1 MDIQIQDSKHWMG
14 ARLERKEDLR
24 LVSGQGKYLAD
35 IVLPGML
42 HAVFVRSEYA
52 HARITGID
60 TSAARAL
67 PGVVDV
73 ITGDEI
79 KAHVKS
85 MRQPVLLP
93 NLPAKYPDY
102 HALAVDKVKFHG
114 EPVALVIA
122 RDKYIAEDAAEMVI
136 VDYEELP
143 VVVDAEKALAPGA
156 PQIHDEQPG
165 NEMFAMT
172 FTGGATP
179 EEQQRNDEEV
189 ERIFQSADVVV
200 SHRFRVHRTG
210 ITPMEPRGVLCDWNM
225 SDGLTAYITTQRP
238 HIDRLALIDI
248 LEIPGEKVRVIA
260 PRDQG
265 GGFGVKAPFFREN
278 VVISYAARKI
288 GRPVRWIESRYES
301 LMNVGQERDQINDL
315 DVAATKDGK
324 LLAMRNR
331 GIANN
336 GTGQTGVYWGF
347 VMPFLG
353 QVEMPNVYTWEKG
366 DVKLRVA
373 TTNKACLT
381 PSRAFGHFPTRFALE
396 RSVDMVARRI
406 GMEPSELRRKNMVP
420 KLPYTTI
427 TGEYYDSGDFLKV
440 WDNLM
445 THIDLP
451 AFRREQAAAR
461 AQGRYIGVGF
471 ACGAELSGVAS
482 ELLVPMENQPGYGA
496 ATVRIDPRGKVMIF
510 GGDAPGGQG
519 HETTTAQVVAA
530 VFGISP
536 ADSVVTTGDTGSTPF
551 GAGTIGA
558 RAGSYFVSAV
568 HKACSELKEKITHV
582 MAHDFGIRATAEE
595 FAFTN
600 GDVIY
605 LRDPTKRKTFR
616 EIVERIIMFP
626 VNLPEGEVGGLE
638 ATAFFEA
645 AKPMICFNAD
655 FCIVEVNAN
664 TGEFKIKRWVTS
676 EDVGNVINQ
685 NIVDGQMHGAIV
697 QGLSNV
703 IFEEF
708 IYTDEG
714 QQLTADFE
722 NYKMATA
729 ADVPDIE
736 LTYASTPCPHTP
748 LGTRGIGEG
757 RPSSIPGAL
766 CNAVCDA
773 LSPFGI
779 EITELPLRPSS
790 LWAKIRDAQATRS

>member
-1 MDIQIQDSKHWMG
+1 MENQQLDKNTEWMG

-24 LVSGQGKYLAD
+24 LLTGQGKYLAD

-42 HAVFVRSEYA
+42 HAVFVRSDYA
-52 HARITGID
+52 HARILGID

-67 PGVVDV
+67 PGVVE
-73 ITGDEI
+73 ILTGEEF
-79 KAHVKS
+79 KTHVKS

-93 NLPAKYPDY
+93 NLAANYPEY
-102 HALAVDKVKFHG
+102 YALAVDKVKYHG
-114 EPVALVIA
+114 DPVALVIA
-122 RDKYIAEDAAEMVI
+122 RDKYIAEDAAELVI

-143 VVVDAEKALAPGA
+143 VILDAEAALAPGA
-156 PQIHDEQPG
+156 PQVHDDQPG
-165 NEMFAMT
+165 NLMFEMT

-179 EEQQRNDEEV
+179 EEQARNEAEV
-189 ERIFQSADVVV
+189 EQIFRTAEVVV
-200 SHRFRVHRTG
+200 SNRFRVHRTG
-210 ITPMEPRGVLCDWNM
+210 ITPMEPRGVLCDWTM
-225 SDGLTAYITTQRP
+225 SDGLTAWITTQRP

-278 VVISYAARKI
+278 VVIAYAARKL

-301 LMNVGQERDQINDL
+301 LMSVGQERDQVNDL
-315 DVAATKDGK
+315 DVAATQDGK

-331 GIANN
+331 GLANN
-336 GTGQTGVYWGF
+336 GTGETGVYWGF

-373 TTNKACLT
+373 STNKACLT
-381 PSRAFGHFPTRFALE
+381 PSRAFGHFPTRFAVE
-396 RSVDMVARRI
+396 RSVDMVARRC
-406 GMEPSELRRKNMVP
+406 GLEASAVRRKNMIP
-420 KLPYTTI
+420 RLPYTSI

-440 WDNLM
+440 WDNLLSN
-445 THIDLP
+445 IDLP
-451 AFRREQAAAR
+451 AFRREQAELR
-461 AQGRYIGVGF
+461 LQGRYIGIGF

-496 ATVRIDPRGKVMIF
+496 ATVRVDPRGKVLIF

-519 HETTTAQVVAA
+519 HETTVAQVVAST
-530 VFGISP
+530 FGIQP
-536 ADSVVTTGDTGSTPF
+536 TDSIVTTGDTGITPF

-568 HKACSELKEKITHV
+568 HKACAELKEKITHV
-582 MAHDFGIRATAEE
+582 LAHDLGVRATVEE
-595 FAFTN
+595 FAFIN
-600 GDVIY
+600 GEVIY
-605 LRDPTKRKTFR
+605 RRDPTQRKSFR
-616 EIVERIIMFP
+616 EIVERIIMWP

-645 AKPMICFNAD
+645 AKPMICFNGD
-655 FCIVEVNAN
+655 FCIVEVQAA

-697 QGLSNV
+697 QGLSNTV
-703 IFEEF
+703 FEEF
-708 IYTDEG
+708 IYNEQG

-757 RPSSIPGAL
+757 RPSSVPGAL
-766 CNAVCDA
+766 CNALCDA
-773 LSPFGI
+773 LTPFGV
-779 EITELPLRPSS
+779 EITELPIRPAT
-790 LWAKIRDAQATRS
+790 LWAKINAGRT

>member
-1 MDIQIQDSKHWMG
+1 MQINVQDSKQWMG
-14 ARLERKEDLR
+14 ARMERKEDLR
-24 LVSGQGKYLAD
+24 LVMGQGKYLAD

-52 HARITGID
+52 HAKILSID

-67 PGVVDV
+67 PGVVD
-73 ITGDEI
+73 ILTGEDFRH
-79 KAHVKS
+79 AVKS

-93 NLPAKYPDY
+93 NLPAKYPEY
-102 HALAVDKVKFHG
+102 LALAVDKVKYHG
-114 EPVALVIA
+114 DPVAVVIA
-122 RDKYIAEDAAEMVI
+122 RDKYIAEDAAELVM

-143 VVVDAEKALAPGA
+143 VVLDAEAALKPGA
-156 PQIHDEQPG
+156 PQVHDDQPG

-172 FTGGATP
+172 FTGGATE
-179 EEQQRNDEEV
+179 EEQRQNEAEV
-189 ERIFQSADVVV
+189 ERIFRDAEVVV
-200 SHRFRVHRTG
+200 SNRFRVHRTG
-210 ITPMEPRGVLCDWNM
+210 ITPMEPRGVLCDWTAA
-225 SDGLTAYITTQRP
+225 DGLTAWITTQRP

-248 LEIPGEKVRVIA
+248 LDIPGEKVRVIA

-278 VVISYAARKI
+278 VVIAHAARKL
-288 GRPVRWIESRYES
+288 GKPVRWIESRYES
-301 LMNVGQERDQINDL
+301 LMSVGQERDQVNDL
-315 DVAATKDGK
+315 DVAATKDGR
-324 LLAMRNR
+324 LLAIRNR
-331 GIANN
+331 GVANN

-353 QVEMPNVYTWEKG
+353 QVEMPNVYTWERG
-366 DVKLRVA
+366 DIKLRVA
-373 TTNKACLT
+373 STNKACLT
-381 PSRAFGHFPTRFALE
+381 PSRAFGHFPTRFAVE
-396 RSVDMVARRI
+396 RSVDMVARKC
-406 GMEPSELRRKNMVP
+406 GLEPSEVRRKNMVP
-420 KLPYTTI
+420 RLPYTTV

-440 WDNLM
+440 WDNLLSN
-445 THIDLP
+445 IDLP
-451 AFRREQAAAR
+451 AFRKEQAAAR
-461 AQGRYIGVGF
+461 AQGRYLGIGF

-496 ATVRIDPRGKVMIF
+496 ATVRVDPRGKVLIF

-519 HETTTAQVVAA
+519 HETTVAQVVAST
-530 VFGISP
+530 FGIEPS
-536 ADSVVTTGDTGSTPF
+536 DSVVTTGDTGATPF

-568 HKACSELKEKITHV
+568 HKACAELKEKITHIL
-582 MAHDFGIRATAEE
+582 AHDLGVRATVEE
-595 FAFTN
+595 FAFVN
-600 GDVIY
+600 GDVVY
-605 LRDPTKRKTFR
+605 LRDPSKRKSFR

-664 TGEFKIKRWVTS
+664 TGEFTIKRWVTS

-697 QGLSNV
+697 QGLSNAV
-703 IFEEF
+703 FEEF
-708 IYTDEG
+708 IYNEQG

-722 NYKMATA
+722 NYKLATA

-773 LSPFGI
+773 LAPFGI
-779 EITELPLRPSS
+779 EITELPIRPSS
-790 LWAKIRDAQATRS
+790 LWEKIHAARG

>member
-1 MDIQIQDSKHWMG
+1 MENQQLDKNPEWMG

-24 LVSGQGKYLAD
+24 LLTGQGKYLAD

-42 HAVFVRSEYA
+42 HAVFVRSDYA
-52 HARITGID
+52 HARILSID

-67 PGVVDV
+67 PGVVE
-73 ITGDEI
+73 ILTGEEF
-79 KAHVKS
+79 KTHVKS

-93 NLPAKYPDY
+93 NLAANYPEY
-102 HALAVDKVKFHG
+102 YALAVDKVKYHG
-114 EPVALVIA
+114 DPVAVVIA
-122 RDKYIAEDAAEMVI
+122 RDKYIAEDAAELVV

-143 VVVDAEKALAPGA
+143 VILDAEAALAPGA
-156 PQIHDEQPG
+156 PQVHDDQPG
-165 NEMFAMT
+165 NLMFEMT

-179 EEQQRNDEEV
+179 EEQARNEAEV
-189 ERIFQSADVVV
+189 EQIFRTAEVVV
-200 SHRFRVHRTG
+200 SNRFRVHRTG
-210 ITPMEPRGVLCDWNM
+210 IRPMEPRGVLCDWTM
-225 SDGLTAYITTQRP
+225 SDGLTAWITTQRP

-278 VVISYAARKI
+278 VVIAYAARKL

-301 LMNVGQERDQINDL
+301 LMSVGQERDQVNDL
-315 DVAATKDGK
+315 DVAATQDGK

-331 GIANN
+331 GLANN
-336 GTGQTGVYWGF
+336 GTGETGVYWGF

-373 TTNKACLT
+373 STNKACLT
-381 PSRAFGHFPTRFALE
+381 PSRAFGHFPTRFAVE
-396 RSVDMVARRI
+396 RSVDMVARRC
-406 GMEPSELRRKNMVP
+406 GLEASAVRRKNMIP
-420 KLPYTTI
+420 RLPYTSI

-440 WDNLM
+440 WDNLLSN
-445 THIDLP
+445 IDLP
-451 AFRREQAAAR
+451 AFRREQAELR
-461 AQGRYIGVGF
+461 LQGRYIGIGF

-496 ATVRIDPRGKVMIF
+496 ATVRVDPRGKVLIF

-519 HETTTAQVVAA
+519 HETTVAQVVAST
-530 VFGISP
+530 FGIQP
-536 ADSVVTTGDTGSTPF
+536 TDSIVTTGDTGITPF

-568 HKACSELKEKITHV
+568 HKACAELKEKITHV
-582 MAHDFGIRATAEE
+582 LAHDLGVRATVEE
-595 FAFTN
+595 FAFIN
-600 GDVIY
+600 GEVIY
-605 LRDPTKRKTFR
+605 RRDPTQRKSFR
-616 EIVERIIMFP
+616 EIVERIIMWP

-645 AKPMICFNAD
+645 AKPMICFNGD
-655 FCIVEVNAN
+655 FCIVEVQAA

-697 QGLSNV
+697 QGLSNTV
-703 IFEEF
+703 FEEF
-708 IYTDEG
+708 IYNEQG

-729 ADVPDIE
+729 ADVPHIE

-757 RPSSIPGAL
+757 RPSSVPGAL
-766 CNAVCDA
+766 CNALCDA
-773 LSPFGI
+773 LTPFGV
-779 EITELPLRPSS
+779 EITELPIRPAT
-790 LWAKIRDAQATRS
+790 LWAKINAGRT

>member
-1 MDIQIQDSKHWMG
+1 MG

-24 LVSGQGKYLAD
+24 LLTGQGKYLAD

-42 HAVFVRSEYA
+42 HAVFVRSDYA
-52 HARITGID
+52 HARILSID

-67 PGVVDV
+67 PGVVE
-73 ITGDEI
+73 ILTGEEF
-79 KAHVKS
+79 KTHVKS

-93 NLPAKYPDY
+93 NLAANYPEY
-102 HALAVDKVKFHG
+102 YALAVDKVKYHG
-114 EPVALVIA
+114 DPVAVVIA
-122 RDKYIAEDAAEMVI
+122 RDKYIAEDAAELVV

-143 VVVDAEKALAPGA
+143 VILDAEAALAPGA
-156 PQIHDEQPG
+156 PQVHDDQPG
-165 NEMFAMT
+165 NLMFEMT

-179 EEQQRNDEEV
+179 EEQARNEAEV
-189 ERIFQSADVVV
+189 EQIFRTAEVVV
-200 SHRFRVHRTG
+200 SNRFRVHRTG
-210 ITPMEPRGVLCDWNM
+210 ITPMEPRGVLCDWTM
-225 SDGLTAYITTQRP
+225 SDGLTAWITTQRP

-278 VVISYAARKI
+278 VVIAYAARKL

-301 LMNVGQERDQINDL
+301 LMSVGQERDQVNDL
-315 DVAATKDGK
+315 DVAATQDGK

-331 GIANN
+331 GLANN
-336 GTGQTGVYWGF
+336 GTGETGVYWGF

-373 TTNKACLT
+373 STNKACLT
-381 PSRAFGHFPTRFALE
+381 PSRAFGHFPTRFAVE
-396 RSVDMVARRI
+396 RSVDMVARRC
-406 GMEPSELRRKNMVP
+406 GLEASAVRRKNMIP
-420 KLPYTTI
+420 RLPYTSI

-440 WDNLM
+440 WDNLLSN
-445 THIDLP
+445 IDLP
-451 AFRREQAAAR
+451 AFRREQAELR
-461 AQGRYIGVGF
+461 LQGRYIGIGF

-496 ATVRIDPRGKVMIF
+496 ATVRVDPRGKVLIF

-519 HETTTAQVVAA
+519 HETTVAQVVAST
-530 VFGISP
+530 FGIQP
-536 ADSVVTTGDTGSTPF
+536 TDSIVTTGDTGITPF

-568 HKACSELKEKITHV
+568 HKACAELKEKITHV
-582 MAHDFGIRATAEE
+582 LAHDLGVRATVEE
-595 FAFTN
+595 FAFIN
-600 GDVIY
+600 GEVIY
-605 LRDPTKRKTFR
+605 RRDPTQRKSFR
-616 EIVERIIMFP
+616 EIVERIIMWP

-645 AKPMICFNAD
+645 AKPMICFNGD
-655 FCIVEVNAN
+655 FCIVEVQAA

-697 QGLSNV
+697 QGLSNTV
-703 IFEEF
+703 FEEF
-708 IYTDEG
+708 IYNEQG

-757 RPSSIPGAL
+757 RPSSVPGAL
-766 CNAVCDA
+766 CNALCDA
-773 LSPFGI
+773 LSPFGV
-779 EITELPLRPSS
+779 EITELPIRPAT
-790 LWAKIRDAQATRS
+790 LWAKINAGRT

>member
-1 MDIQIQDSKHWMG
+1 MENQQLDKNPEWMG

-24 LVSGQGKYLAD
+24 LLTGQGKYLAD

-42 HAVFVRSEYA
+42 HAVFVRSDYA
-52 HARITGID
+52 HARILSID

-67 PGVVDV
+67 PGVVE
-73 ITGDEI
+73 ILTGEEF
-79 KAHVKS
+79 KTHVKS

-93 NLPAKYPDY
+93 NLAANYPEY
-102 HALAVDKVKFHG
+102 YALAVDKVKYHG
-114 EPVALVIA
+114 DPVAVVIA
-122 RDKYIAEDAAEMVI
+122 RDKYIAEDAAELVV

-143 VVVDAEKALAPGA
+143 VILDAEAALAPGA
-156 PQIHDEQPG
+156 PQVHDDQPG
-165 NEMFAMT
+165 NLMFEMT

-179 EEQQRNDEEV
+179 EEQARNEAEV
-189 ERIFQSADVVV
+189 EQIFRTAEVVV
-200 SHRFRVHRTG
+200 SNRFRVHRTG
-210 ITPMEPRGVLCDWNM
+210 ITPMEPRGVLCDWTM
-225 SDGLTAYITTQRP
+225 SDGLTAWITTQRP

-278 VVISYAARKI
+278 VVIAYAARKL

-301 LMNVGQERDQINDL
+301 LMSVGQERDQVNDL
-315 DVAATKDGK
+315 DVAATQDGK

-331 GIANN
+331 GLANN
-336 GTGQTGVYWGF
+336 GTGETGVYWGF

-373 TTNKACLT
+373 STNKACLT
-381 PSRAFGHFPTRFALE
+381 PSRAFGHFPTRFAVE
-396 RSVDMVARRI
+396 RSVDMVARRC
-406 GMEPSELRRKNMVP
+406 GLEASAVRRKNMIP
-420 KLPYTTI
+420 RLPYTSI

-440 WDNLM
+440 WDNLLSN
-445 THIDLP
+445 IDLP
-451 AFRREQAAAR
+451 AFRREQAELR
-461 AQGRYIGVGF
+461 LQGRYIGIGF

-496 ATVRIDPRGKVMIF
+496 ATVRVDPRGKVLIF

-519 HETTTAQVVAA
+519 HETTVAQVVAST
-530 VFGISP
+530 FGIQP
-536 ADSVVTTGDTGSTPF
+536 TDSIVTTGDTGITPF

-568 HKACSELKEKITHV
+568 HKACAELKEKITHV
-582 MAHDFGIRATAEE
+582 LAHDLGVRATVEE
-595 FAFTN
+595 FAFIN
-600 GDVIY
+600 GEVIY
-605 LRDPTKRKTFR
+605 RRDPTQRKSFR
-616 EIVERIIMFP
+616 EIVERILMWP

-645 AKPMICFNAD
+645 AKPMICFNGD
-655 FCIVEVNAN
+655 FCIVEVQAA

-697 QGLSNV
+697 QGLSNTV
-703 IFEEF
+703 FEEF
-708 IYTDEG
+708 IYNEQG

-729 ADVPDIE
+729 ADVPHIE

-757 RPSSIPGAL
+757 RPSSVPGAL
-766 CNAVCDA
+766 CNALCDA
-773 LSPFGI
+773 LTPFGV
-779 EITELPLRPSS
+779 EITELPIRPAT
-790 LWAKIRDAQATRS
+790 LWAKINAGRT

>member
-1 MDIQIQDSKHWMG
+1 MENQQLDKNTEWMG

-24 LVSGQGKYLAD
+24 LLTGQGKYLAD

-42 HAVFVRSEYA
+42 HAVFVRSDYA
-52 HARITGID
+52 HARILSID

-67 PGVVDV
+67 PGVVE
-73 ITGDEI
+73 ILTGEEF
-79 KAHVKS
+79 KTHVKS

-93 NLPAKYPDY
+93 NLAANYPEY
-102 HALAVDKVKFHG
+102 YALAVDKVKYHG
-114 EPVALVIA
+114 DPVALVIA
-122 RDKYIAEDAAEMVI
+122 RDKYIAEDAAELVI

-143 VVVDAEKALAPGA
+143 VILDAEAALAPGA
-156 PQIHDEQPG
+156 PQVHDDQPG
-165 NEMFAMT
+165 NLMFEMT

-179 EEQQRNDEEV
+179 EEQARNEAEV
-189 ERIFQSADVVV
+189 EQIFRTADVVV
-200 SHRFRVHRTG
+200 SNRFRVHRTG
-210 ITPMEPRGVLCDWNM
+210 ITPMEPRGVLCDWTM
-225 SDGLTAYITTQRP
+225 SDGLTAWITTQRP

-278 VVISYAARKI
+278 VVIAYAARKL

-301 LMNVGQERDQINDL
+301 LMSVGQERDQVNDL
-315 DVAATKDGK
+315 DVAATQDGK

-331 GIANN
+331 GLANN
-336 GTGQTGVYWGF
+336 GTGETGVYWGF

-373 TTNKACLT
+373 STNKACLT
-381 PSRAFGHFPTRFALE
+381 PSRAFGHFPTRFAVE
-396 RSVDMVARRI
+396 RSVDMVARRC
-406 GMEPSELRRKNMVP
+406 GLEASAVRRKNMIP
-420 KLPYTTI
+420 RLPYTSI

-440 WDNLM
+440 WDNLLSN
-445 THIDLP
+445 IDLP
-451 AFRREQAAAR
+451 AFRREQAELR
-461 AQGRYIGVGF
+461 LQGRYIGIGF

-482 ELLVPMENQPGYGA
+482 ELLVPMEIQPGYGA
-496 ATVRIDPRGKVMIF
+496 ATVRVDPRGKVLIF

-519 HETTTAQVVAA
+519 HETTVAQVVAST
-530 VFGISP
+530 FGIQP
-536 ADSVVTTGDTGSTPF
+536 TDSIVTTGDTGITPF

-568 HKACSELKEKITHV
+568 HKACAELKEKITHV
-582 MAHDFGIRATAEE
+582 LAHDLGVRATAEE
-595 FAFTN
+595 FAFIN
-600 GDVIY
+600 GEVIY
-605 LRDPTKRKTFR
+605 RRDPTQRKSFR
-616 EIVERIIMFP
+616 EIVERIIMWP

-645 AKPMICFNAD
+645 AKPMICFNGD
-655 FCIVEVNAN
+655 FCIVEVQAA

-697 QGLSNV
+697 QGLSNTV
-703 IFEEF
+703 FEEF
-708 IYTDEG
+708 IYNEQG

-729 ADVPDIE
+729 ADVPHIE

-757 RPSSIPGAL
+757 RPSSVPGAL
-766 CNAVCDA
+766 CNALCDA
-773 LSPFGI
+773 LTPFGV
-779 EITELPLRPSS
+779 EITELPIRPAT
-790 LWAKIRDAQATRS
+790 LWAKINAGRT